1 MKKGETVEALRT
13 LHAKYPV
20 IHHTSVYLLEYE
32 HTYPASWQS
41 LAISREEQYT
51 EYAQICEALADRGW
65 HHYEVSNF
73 AAPGYE
79 CAHNSAYWD
88 HSPALG
94 LGLSAA
100 SYLDGRRWTKAANF
114 TGYYRSELDIDES
127 LSYEQICLER
137 AIFGLR
143 TFSLDPA
150 LIVDTGALEQMIRV
164 GEIEYRE
171 APLGGPQVLAPT
183 LA

>member
-1 MKKGETVEALRT
+1 M
-13 LHAKYPV
+13 
-20 IHHTSVYLLEYE
+20 
-32 HTYPASWQS
+32 SWQS
-41 LAISREEQYT
+41 LAISREEQYA

-65 HHYEVSNF
+65 HHYEISNF
-73 AAPGYE
+73 AAPGDE
-79 CAHNSAYWD
+79 CVHNSAYWD
-88 HSPALG
+88 HSPTLG

-100 SYLDGRRWTKAANF
+100 SYLDGRRWTKAASF

-137 AIFGLR
+137 AMFGLR
-143 TFSLDPA
+143 TFALNPA
-150 LIVDTGALEQMIRV
+150 FVVDTGALEQMIRV